1 MNMREGCLAYM
12 LLMVIALGFSYL
24 VTAGLV
30 WLIMWGLSAIGVA
43 LPIAWS
49 WGLSTVVWLILFL
62 LKSTIR
68 VNVKGS

>member
-1 MNMREGCLAYM
+1 MNMRKGCLAYV

-30 WLIMWGLSAIGVA
+30 WLIMWGLSAIGVV

-49 WGLSTVVWLILFL
+49 WGLSAVVWLILFL
-62 LKSTIR
+62 LKNTIR